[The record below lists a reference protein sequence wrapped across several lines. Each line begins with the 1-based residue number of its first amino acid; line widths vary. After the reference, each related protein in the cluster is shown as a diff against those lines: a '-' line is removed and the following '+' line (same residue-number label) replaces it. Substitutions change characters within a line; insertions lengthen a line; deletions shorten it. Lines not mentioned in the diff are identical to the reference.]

1 MRYRQ
6 APCSCLLRRAEARAV
21 LTRRARPIARHV
33 SHVRE
38 VGRSVAA
45 LRRADGDEEDVRAL
59 YDLGQP
65 LGASKLEPSCA
76 LGDELLEA
84 GLVERDPSLSEA
96 CHALLV
102 VVQACHPVFYIGKR
116 RPGRQPD
123 VARPNDTHIKV
134 LHATCFPLHAFGS
147 KPTVHNRDITGRG
160 NTRLASTAGS
170 YSLGLVRLA
179 TAFVPGMRST
189 FFVTTSSSLLR

>member
-134 LHATCFPLHAFGS
+134 LHATCFPYTPSEVILQFITEILQEGGIRDWPRRQG
-147 KPTVHNRDITGRG
+147 PTLWAWCVLPRPL
-160 NTRLASTAGS
+160 RLV
-170 YSLGLVRLA
+170 YEVR
-179 TAFVPGMRST
+179 
-189 FFVTTSSSLLR
+189 SLLPHQPACS